1 MKDTL
6 SYLVKQ
12 LLKENKLNIDFDE
25 LDFQIQTHPT
35 YPSLHAI
42 TGVLDHF
49 NIENLALDVPVT
61 SDTLNQ
67 LPNTFLAQVERD
79 TKKQFAVVTKTKDN
93 YQITLDSKN
102 KIIISQSDFL
112 KQFSGIMLAVDK
124 EETLQFDKSSKKKS
138 FLIDSF
144 LLCSAI
150 LTALIFLNSNPSLT
164 TFIFLILSFIGIFIT
179 INILKQEQGKASI
192 LGDAFCSN
200 STEKKNCNAVLSS
213 KGATIFEGIKLSD
226 FSLIYFAGL
235 SLATFL
241 LKINNSSI
249 FIPMFISIIAL
260 PVTLYSIFYQSV
272 VIKKWCFLCLSI
284 VGLMWIHASLS
295 FAYFTPEYN
304 LTSILITVLSFTTV
318 GATWLVKSKL
328 VNDNRALKKL
338 KTEYFKFKKNFE
350 LFNSQLSKS
359 KIINTQIKDTKE
371 IIFGNRNSD
380 FHIVMISNP
389 MCGHCKVTHLLIN
402 QILRRYSDSIKLTVR
417 FSISPKTTEDSAF
430 KITTRLLELYHTKG
444 HSKCLHAMDD
454 IYSDFT
460 TENWLRK
467 WNSCSNPKT
476 YIPTLREASNWC
488 TENAINFTP
497 EILINGQSYPKTHNR
512 SDLTYFI
519 EELIEQF
526 EKENFQIPFVKA

>member
-150 LTALIFLNSNPSLT
+150 LTALIFLNSNTSLT
-164 TFIFLILSFIGIFIT
+164 TFIFIILSFT
-179 INILKQEQGKASI
+179 R
-192 LGDAFCSN
+192 
-200 STEKKNCNAVLSS
+200 TR
-213 KGATIFEGIKLSD
+213 
-226 FSLIYFAGL
+226 
-235 SLATFL
+235 
-241 LKINNSSI
+241 
-249 FIPMFISIIAL
+249 
-260 PVTLYSIFYQSV
+260 
-272 VIKKWCFLCLSI
+272 
-284 VGLMWIHASLS
+284 
-295 FAYFTPEYN
+295 
-304 LTSILITVLSFTTV
+304 
-318 GATWLVKSKL
+318 KS
-328 VNDNRALKKL
+328 
-338 KTEYFKFKKNFE
+338 
-350 LFNSQLSKS
+350 FNS
-359 KIINTQIKDTKE
+359 
-371 IIFGNRNSD
+371 R
-380 FHIVMISNP
+380 
-389 MCGHCKVTHLLIN
+389 
-402 QILRRYSDSIKLTVR
+402 
-417 FSISPKTTEDSAF
+417 
-430 KITTRLLELYHTKG
+430 
-444 HSKCLHAMDD
+444 
-454 IYSDFT
+454 
-460 TENWLRK
+460 
-467 WNSCSNPKT
+467 
-476 YIPTLREASNWC
+476 
-488 TENAINFTP
+488 
-497 EILINGQSYPKTHNR
+497 
-512 SDLTYFI
+512 
-519 EELIEQF
+519 
-526 EKENFQIPFVKA
+526 